1 MEAYLFYIMAT
12 VAVCSGVYLIFERNP
27 VFSAL
32 YLIQTMVSIAVLYI
46 LLEAQFIAAVQIIV
60 YAGAIM
66 VLFLFVIML
75 LNLDIKEEA
84 KNALPFQ
91 RIPAVLMGITFFT
104 VICIVLKSKLLQGKR
119 GEYTTAYINS
129 IGNTKLIGNLLFT
142 DYLLPFEIT
151 SILLFVAAIGAIMLA
166 KRKL

>member
-1 MEAYLFYIMAT
+1 MEAYLFYIVAT
-12 VAVCSGVYLIFERNP
+12 ITVVSGVYLIFEKNP
-27 VFSAL
+27 VFGAL

-46 LLEAQFIAAVQIIV
+46 LLEAQFVAAVQIIV

-91 RIPAVLMGITFFT
+91 RIPAILMGVALFT
-104 VICIVLKSKLLQGKR
+104 VIGIVIKSKLMQGKHDQ
-119 GEYTTAYINS
+119 YTTAYVNS
-129 IGNTKLIGNLLFT
+129 VGNTKLIGNLLFT
-142 DYLLPFEIT
+142 EYLLPFEIT

>member
-1 MEAYLFYIMAT
+1 MESYLFYIVGT
-12 VAVCSGVYLIFERNP
+12 IAVLSAVYLIFERNP
-27 VFSAL
+27 VFCAL
-32 YLIQTMVSIAVLYI
+32 YLIQTMVCIAVLYI
-46 LLEAQFIAAVQIIV
+46 LLEAQFIAAVQMIV

-75 LNLDIKEEA
+75 LNVKDDEEA
-84 KNALPFQ
+84 KRSFSFQ
-91 RIPAVLMGITFFT
+91 KIPAILMGIALLT
-104 VICIVLKSKLLQGKR
+104 VICIVLKSKLLQG
-119 GEYTTAYINS
+119 EQDVYTVAHIES
-129 IGNTKLIGNLLFT
+129 IGNTQLIGNLLFT

>member
-1 MEAYLFYIMAT
+1 MEAYLFYIIA
-12 VAVCSGVYLIFERNP
+12 AVSVTAAVYLIFEKNP

-32 YLIQTMVSIAVLYI
+32 YLIQTMVCIAVLYI

-75 LNLDIKEEA
+75 LNLNIKEET

-91 RIPAVLMGITFFT
+91 KIPAIFMGIVLFAA
-104 VICIVLKSKLLQGKR
+104 ICIIIKSKLLQGKQ
-119 GEYTTAYINS
+119 GEYTTAYVNS

-142 DYLLPFEIT
+142 DYLLPFEIM
-151 SILLFVAAIGAIMLA
+151 SILLFVATIGAIMLA

>member
-1 MEAYLFYIMAT
+1 MEAYLFYIVAT
-12 VAVCSGVYLIFERNP
+12 IAVIAGVYLIFEKNP

-32 YLIQTMVSIAVLYI
+32 YLIQTMVCIAVLYI

-75 LNLDIKEEA
+75 LNVSASEES

-91 RIPAVLMGITFFT
+91 RIPAVVMG
-104 VICIVLKSKLLQGKR
+104 VVLLVSIGLILNSKLPQGKQ
-119 GEYTTAYINS
+119 GEYTSAYVNT

>member
-1 MEAYLFYIMAT
+1 MEAYLFYIVAT
-12 VAVCSGVYLIFERNP
+12 IAVIAGVYLIFEKNP

-32 YLIQTMVSIAVLYI
+32 YLIQTMVCIAVLYI

-75 LNLDIKEEA
+75 LNVSASEES

-91 RIPAVLMGITFFT
+91 RIPAVVMGI
-104 VICIVLKSKLLQGKR
+104 VLLVSIGLILKSKLPQGKQ
-119 GEYTTAYINS
+119 GEYTSAYVNT

-142 DYLLPFEIT
+142 DYLLPFEVT

>member
-1 MEAYLFYIMAT
+1 MEAYLFYIMA
-12 VAVCSGVYLIFERNP
+12 AVSVTAAVYLIFEKNP
-27 VFSAL
+27 VYSVL
-32 YLIQTMVSIAVLYI
+32 YLILTLVSIAVLYI

-75 LNLDIKEEA
+75 LNLNTKEEL
-84 KNALPFQ
+84 KDALPFQ
-91 RIPAVLMGITFFT
+91 KIPALFMGILLFS
-104 VICIVLKSKLLQGKR
+104 VLCIILKSKLLQGKQ
-119 GEYTTAYINS
+119 GEYTSAYVAS
-129 IGNTKLIGNLLFT
+129 VGNTKLIGNLLFT

>member
-1 MEAYLFYIMAT
+1 MEAYLFYIMA
-12 VAVCSGVYLIFERNP
+12 AVSVTAAVYLVFEKNP

-32 YLIQTMVSIAVLYI
+32 YLIQTMVCIAVLYI

-75 LNLDIKEEA
+75 LNLNIKEET

-91 RIPAVLMGITFFT
+91 KIPAIFMGIVLFT
-104 VICIVLKSKLLQGKR
+104 AICVVIKSKLLQGKQ
-119 GEYTTAYINS
+119 GEYTTAYVNS